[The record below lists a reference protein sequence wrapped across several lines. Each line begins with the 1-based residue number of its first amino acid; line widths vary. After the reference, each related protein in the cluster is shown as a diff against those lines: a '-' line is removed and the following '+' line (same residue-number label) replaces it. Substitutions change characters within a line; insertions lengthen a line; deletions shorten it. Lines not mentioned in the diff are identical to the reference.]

1 MPRPPTFSPFT
12 HAWELALGGLVA
24 VGSYQLV
31 KLPRS
36 VAIAMTWIGLAGIL
50 VAAFVFTAATAYP
63 GYAVALP
70 VVATALV
77 VAGGTAAPAWG
88 AEALL
93 RLHPF
98 RWFGKLSYSLYL
110 WHWPILIIAAQYA
123 GRPLSVKDNL
133 GWVLVA
139 LGLSIACYLGRRE
152 PHTALEVP
160 DPLAGAQRLPG
171 RPA

>member
-1 MPRPPTFSPFT
+1 
-12 HAWELALGGLVA
+12 
-24 VGSYQLV
+24 
-31 KLPRS
+31 
-36 VAIAMTWIGLAGIL
+36 MTWIGLAGIL

-98 RWFGKLSYSLYL
+98 RWLGKLSYSLYL
-110 WHWPILIIAAQYA
+110 WHWPILIIAAQYV

-139 LGLSIACYLGRRE
+139 LGLSIVCYFAVENPIRHWKFLTRSPLRSVCLGAVL
-152 PHTALEVP
+152 TAISLGVTAFE
-160 DPLAGAQRLPG
+160 LATHP
-171 RPA
+171 